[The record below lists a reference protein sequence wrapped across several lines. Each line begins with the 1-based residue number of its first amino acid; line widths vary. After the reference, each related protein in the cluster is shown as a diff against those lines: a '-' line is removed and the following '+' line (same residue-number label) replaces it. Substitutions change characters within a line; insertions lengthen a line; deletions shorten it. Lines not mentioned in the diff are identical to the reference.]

1 MIIEESCRTAKQLNE
16 LIEVWEAS
24 VRASHL
30 FLRDEDIN
38 RFKPLVKIALQEI
51 ETLIIVQEKGSAV
64 GFIGIADRKV
74 EMIFLSPKIFGKG
87 LGRQLMRKA
96 IDEYQVIYVDVNE
109 QNPKAVG
116 FYQNMGFQV
125 FERTEEDEQGNL
137 FPIMKMKL

>member
-1 MIIEESCRTAKQLNE
+1 MIIEQPCRRAKLLNE
-16 LIEVWEAS
+16 LTEVWEAS

-51 ETLIIVQEKGSAV
+51 ETLIIVQEKGSTV

-74 EMIFLSPKIFGKG
+74 EMLFLSPKIFGKG
-87 LGRQLMRKA
+87 AGGQLMRKA
-96 IDEYQVIYVDVNE
+96 IEEYQVIYVDVNE